1 MILKNQQLLDA
12 MSDDDSSLSG
22 DSDVESSDSDTI
34 FSDFED
40 HFVQFQLYKLC
51 YCYQIGKYIF
61 LNKEAGRLSWTKI
74 CNNFYRQ
81 QTMAEQG
88 HTRSL
93 SSKQDQMKVQS
104 NKVEVSMVKDYY
116 GSGLKI
122 LSNVIYICLG
132 VILGPTNPAMT
143 IRSRER

>member
-1 MILKNQQLLDA
+1 MSSVFRANQCARLTCKSCSCFKRVCDSLSENLRLSTAFQQLLDA

-40 HFVQFQLYKLC
+40 HFVQFELYKLC
-51 YCYQIGKYIF
+51 YCYQFGKYIF

-93 SSKQDQMKVQS
+93 SSKQDQMKVL
-104 NKVEVSMVKDYY
+104 VK
-116 GSGLKI
+116 
-122 LSNVIYICLG
+122 
-132 VILGPTNPAMT
+132 
-143 IRSRER
+143 